1 MPTQSEEN
9 KQVIQQRYNA
19 LVRGDTDTLFAS
31 THKGDPQERD
41 RRVLRNMTFIA
52 SMGLAMI
59 LAAIFTTV
67 LELTDFWR
75 NLWLAICISFALL
88 FLWGCFSWVRSL
100 GVLENKVVKVCI
112 FRNGSFLMDHTKINL
127 LVCTT

>member
-9 KQVIQQRYNA
+9 TPVIQHLYDA
-19 LVRGDTDTLFAS
+19 PSRGDTDTLFAS
-31 THKGDPQERD
+31 THKGDPAERD
-41 RRVLRNMTFIA
+41 CRVLRNMTFIA

-67 LELTDFWR
+67 LELPDFWR

-88 FLWGCFSWVRSL
+88 FFV
-100 GVLENKVVKVCI
+100 GVLLL
-112 FRNGSFLMDHTKINL
+112 GSELR
-127 LVCTT
+127 

>member
-1 MPTQSEEN
+1 MPPRHIQYPLREAQLSKKYRIKNRGGNRKCLHNRKKTNRLSSSAIMRWSE
-9 KQVIQQRYNA
+9 VTR
-19 LVRGDTDTLFAS
+19 TPFFAS

-67 LELTDFWR
+67 LE
-75 NLWLAICISFALL
+75 
-88 FLWGCFSWVRSL
+88 
-100 GVLENKVVKVCI
+100 
-112 FRNGSFLMDHTKINL
+112 
-127 LVCTT
+127 

>member
-52 SMGLAMI
+52 SMGLAMDQLHRLMI
-59 LAAIFTTV
+59 GWDPFETEYQLEARIEELHAELEGTTPVTSERRFLEVIPAAARGQIV
-67 LELTDFWR
+67 
-75 NLWLAICISFALL
+75 
-88 FLWGCFSWVRSL
+88 
-100 GVLENKVVKVCI
+100 
-112 FRNGSFLMDHTKINL
+112 
-127 LVCTT
+127 

>member
-67 LELTDFWR
+67 LELTYFWR

-88 FLWGCFSWVRSL
+88 FFV
-100 GVLENKVVKVCI
+100 GVLLL
-112 FRNGSFLMDHTKINL
+112 GSELGRPRK
-127 LVCTT
+127 